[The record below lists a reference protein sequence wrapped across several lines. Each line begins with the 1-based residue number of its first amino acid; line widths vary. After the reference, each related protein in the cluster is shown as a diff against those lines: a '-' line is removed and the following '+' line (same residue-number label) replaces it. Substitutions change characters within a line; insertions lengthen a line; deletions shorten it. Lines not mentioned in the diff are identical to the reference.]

1 MSTSILT
8 GILWRDWK
16 TIKKQNKVS
25 LRHAIDHIDIS
36 MRSRWNSKMANRENE
51 LFAQKVNSVVLE
63 NDPIFILGHW
73 RSGTTMLHNYLCQDN
88 QFAYPNLFETYN
100 PHTFLYFLPK
110 IKDRLN
116 RQKSESRPM
125 DNVKVRFD
133 SPAED
138 EFALAISSLCS
149 PLLGWVFPHQ
159 RGNFDRFLAF
169 DEVDKDELKRW
180 EKSLLTFV
188 KKLTFLNNKQV
199 ILKSPQHTSRIK
211 HLLRLFPN
219 AKFINLYRNPY
230 RVFQSTKKLYD
241 TTVLKLALQ
250 NSAKIDEDYIIKNYV
265 FLYDNYFRNKSLIP
279 KGNLLEL
286 SFENFVNDPV
296 TILKDVY
303 TKFDLKG
310 FDDFE
315 PKLRAYHKAMRNY
328 QRNNYTV
335 IPAAVKRKINK
346 AWERLFEE
354 WNYYQI

>member
-1 MSTSILT
+1 
-8 GILWRDWK
+8 
-16 TIKKQNKVS
+16 
-25 LRHAIDHIDIS
+25 
-36 MRSRWNSKMANRENE
+36 
-51 LFAQKVNSVVLE
+51 
-63 NDPIFILGHW
+63 
-73 RSGTTMLHNYLCQDN
+73 
-88 QFAYPNLFETYN
+88 
-100 PHTFLYFLPK
+100 
-110 IKDRLN
+110 
-116 RQKSESRPM
+116 
-125 DNVKVRFD
+125 
-133 SPAED
+133 
-138 EFALAISSLCS
+138 
-149 PLLGWVFPHQ
+149 
-159 RGNFDRFLAF
+159 
-169 DEVDKDELKRW
+169 
-180 EKSLLTFV
+180 
-188 KKLTFLNNKQV
+188 
-199 ILKSPQHTSRIK
+199 
-211 HLLRLFPN
+211 LLRLFPN

-241 TTVLKLALQ
+241 TTVLKLTLQ

-265 FLYDNYFRNKSLIP
+265 LLYDNYFRNKSLIP